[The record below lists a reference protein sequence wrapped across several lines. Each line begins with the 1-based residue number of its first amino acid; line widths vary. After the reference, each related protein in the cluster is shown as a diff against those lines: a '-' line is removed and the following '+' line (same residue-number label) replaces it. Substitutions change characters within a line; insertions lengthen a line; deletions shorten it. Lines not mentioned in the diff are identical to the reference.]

1 MLNKF
6 QKSLILAV
14 TIAIC
19 ITLIS
24 TWQGAGFSLP
34 HTIIYAVLAFIVS
47 MVLDLAFD
55 KKS

>member
-14 TIAIC
+14 TISIC

-24 TWQGAGFSLP
+24 VWQGASFSLP
-34 HTIIYAVLAFIVS
+34 HIIIYAVLAFIVS
-47 MVLDLAFD
+47 MVLDLIFD